1 MPALFYFHIHRT
13 AGTSV
18 IADIS
23 KHFCESQILTNGGD
37 LTMPFLQARGE
48 QQLRETGFIHGHAG
62 HGVAA
67 YLQKFADTTLLLRD
81 PMDLMISHYLHV
93 LTNPTS
99 PWHHAAAG
107 LGFRDF
113 IESYPRFLAL
123 QTITLANG
131 LGHDVRRDRILD
143 CLPHVMRY
151 LDSTLLL
158 GMVDHIDE
166 FMVCLA
172 RIRQWPVQVPIGH
185 LNRATAAQ
193 RPGRQ
198 ELEAAY
204 NEAARS
210 THVAAVMIAAEQ
222 TLYVAAK
229 GIAAIQ
235 RARTPPRE
243 VAMTS

>member
-18 IADIS
+18 IAEIS
-23 KHFCESQILTNGGD
+23 EHFSESQILTDGDD

-48 QQLRETGFIHGHAG
+48 QRLRESGLIYGHAG

-67 YLQKFADTTLLLRD
+67 YLQMIADTTLLLRD

-93 LTNPTS
+93 SANPAL
-99 PWHHAAAG
+99 PWHSAATG

-113 IESYPRFLAL
+113 IETYPRFLAI
-123 QTITLANG
+123 QTLTLATG

-143 CLPHVMRY
+143 CLPDVMRY

-158 GMVDHIDE
+158 GTVDQIDE
-166 FMVCLA
+166 FMACLA
-172 RIRQWPVQVPIGH
+172 RIRQWPVQVPIRH
-185 LNRATAAQ
+185 LNRAMAGQGPA
-193 RPGRQ
+193 RQ

-204 NEAARS
+204 NEVAGSA
-210 THVAAVMIAAEQ
+210 HVAAVMIAAEQ
-222 TLYVAAK
+222 TLYAAAK
-229 GIAAIQ
+229 SIAATQ
-235 RARTPPRE
+235 RART
-243 VAMTS
+243 A